1 MKDNYN
7 NYTENFIGIDLGT
20 TYSWASVF
28 RNGAI
33 EIIPNGIGERITP
46 SIITIL
52 NDNKIMCE
60 EETLEYEIKSPNNT
74 IYSIKRLIGR
84 KFDENLEEEIKKEKW
99 PFEVVKFNDDS
110 KPRIKIEKDNKI
122 IYKYPEEITS
132 LFLKKIIKSSE
143 KYLQKKISN
152 AVITVPH
159 NFTNNQ
165 REATK
170 QAAEMAGIKVLRILS
185 EPTAASLAYGLEKKL
200 SKLNCKSTELNINDD
215 NQNLS

>member
-7 NYTENFIGIDLGT
+7 NYTENAIGIDLGT

-33 EIIPNGIGERITP
+33 EIIPNGIGERIAP

-99 PFEVVKFNDDS
+99 PFEVVKFNDDP

-132 LFLKKIIKSSE
+132 LFLKKI
-143 KYLQKKISN
+143 N
-152 AVITVPH
+152 
-159 NFTNNQ
+159 
-165 REATK
+165 
-170 QAAEMAGIKVLRILS
+170 
-185 EPTAASLAYGLEKKL
+185 
-200 SKLNCKSTELNINDD
+200 
-215 NQNLS
+215 

>member
-1 MKDNYN
+1 MKLKN
-7 NYTENFIGIDLGT
+7 
-20 TYSWASVF
+20 
-28 RNGAI
+28 
-33 EIIPNGIGERITP
+33 
-46 SIITIL
+46 
-52 NDNKIMCE
+52 
-60 EETLEYEIKSPNNT
+60 PNNT

-143 KYLQKKISN
+143 KYLQKKISK

-159 NFTNNQ
+159 NFTNN
-165 REATK
+165 
-170 QAAEMAGIKVLRILS
+170 
-185 EPTAASLAYGLEKKL
+185 
-200 SKLNCKSTELNINDD
+200 
-215 NQNLS
+215 

>member
-7 NYTENFIGIDLGT
+7 NYTENAIGIDLGT

-60 EETLEYEIKSPNNT
+60 EETLEYEIKNPNNT

-110 KPRIKIEKDNKI
+110 KPRIKI
-122 IYKYPEEITS
+122 
-132 LFLKKIIKSSE
+132 
-143 KYLQKKISN
+143 
-152 AVITVPH
+152 
-159 NFTNNQ
+159 
-165 REATK
+165 
-170 QAAEMAGIKVLRILS
+170 
-185 EPTAASLAYGLEKKL
+185 
-200 SKLNCKSTELNINDD
+200 
-215 NQNLS
+215 